1 MKIFIAGGTGF
12 VGKHLV
18 ETLDKAGHSIS
29 ALVRSPASAKKLP
42 VKVETVA
49 GDPMRPGAWQEAIPG
64 HDAVINLTGNS
75 IFSRWNK
82 SSKQRIRDSR
92 ILSTRNIVDGLPEDS
107 TGITLINA
115 SAAGFYGFCEDE
127 EKFEDSS
134 PGNDFLASVCVEW
147 EKEAHRAEDKGA
159 RVVVSRFALV
169 LGKDGGALA
178 QMLPIFKSGLAG
190 PLGSGRQ
197 WFPWIH
203 ISDLTEA
210 IAFLLAHPDI
220 SGPVNL
226 AAPHPVRNKEYAR
239 ALGKALHRPA
249 VIPVPGF
256 ALRIALGEL
265 ATVLTE
271 GCRMMP
277 GVLNNAGFSFS
288 FPTVESAFA
297 DLI

>member
-42 VKVETVA
+42 VKVETVS
-49 GDPMRPGAWQEAIPG
+49 GDPMRPGSWQEAIPG

-82 SSKQRIRDSR
+82 SSKQRICDSR

-115 SAAGFYGFCEDE
+115 SAAGFYGFCGDE

-147 EKEAHRAEDKGA
+147 EKEAHRAEIKGA

-203 ISDLTEA
+203 ISDLTQA
-210 IAFLLAHPDI
+210 IAFLLTHPDI

-226 AAPHPVRNKEYAR
+226 AAPHPVRNKE
-239 ALGKALHRPA
+239 
-249 VIPVPGF
+249 
-256 ALRIALGEL
+256 
-265 ATVLTE
+265 
-271 GCRMMP
+271 
-277 GVLNNAGFSFS
+277 
-288 FPTVESAFA
+288 
-297 DLI
+297 